1 MQNEELILHL
11 VFTSNFY
18 KSRFSLNFP
27 VEAPESRERYYGLI
41 KKRQDERKG

>member
-18 KSRFSLNFP
+18 KSRFNLNLKNR
-27 VEAPESRERYYGLI
+27 ESRERYYGLI
-41 KKRQDERKG
+41 KKLQQDERKG